1 MRKLS
6 FFVII
11 PKIFDLN
18 RIIRMIRI
26 KKIVFG
32 LLLLATS
39 LFADLKQEWAT
50 QDFLNKNIKIIDI
63 RTPTEWRETGIVNGS
78 YTIMFFDEQGNYD
91 VPKFLKVLDKVVKK
105 DEQFALICRIG
116 SRTGMVSE
124 FLSKDMGYKV
134 INLKGGIMKL
144 ISDGYR
150 PVRYMK

>member
-1 MRKLS
+1 MPNL
-6 FFVII
+6 
-11 PKIFDLN
+11 
-18 RIIRMIRI
+18 

-39 LFADLKQEWAT
+39 LFAELKQEWAT
-50 QDFLNKNIKIIDI
+50 ENFLKKNVKIIDI
-63 RTPTEWRETGIVNGS
+63 RTPAEWRETGIVKGS

-91 VPKFLKVLDKVVKK
+91 VPKFLKALDGVVKK
-105 DEQFALICRIG
+105 DEQFALICRVG

-124 FLSKDMGYKV
+124 FLSKDIGYKV

-144 ISDGYR
+144 ISEGYR